1 MIVALRNEQVGK
13 LISSYLSFGF
23 GLTHHLKIFTGT
35 SCVLD
40 PSGTVRKV
48 VASGTR
54 VFLPEIKDVGT
65 MRTRYPIYPVYGE
78 GSPVW
83 KELSALIDYV
93 MDPSSHLFIKSN
105 SKDGE
110 SGAANNQS
118 ITIKTGGSRVSS
130 TTLHYHTI
138 TLTTE
143 EAIFLQSN
151 KKERLIKTTSHANGH
166 EHDLKIYW
174 QPKRKSFMY
183 ETCGGKPR
191 CWDQHSI
198 VLTTLKN

>member
-1 MIVALRNEQVGK
+1 M
-13 LISSYLSFGF
+13 
-23 GLTHHLKIFTGT
+23 
-35 SCVLD
+35 LD
-40 PSGTVRKV
+40 PNGIVRKV

-65 MRTRYPIYPVYGE
+65 IRTRYPIYPVYGE

-93 MDPSSHLFIKSN
+93 MDPSSHLYIKSN
-105 SKDGE
+105 SKDSGP
-110 SGAANNQS
+110 GAANDQS

-143 EAIFLQSN
+143 EATELQSKRN
-151 KKERLIKTTSHANGH
+151 LKIIKTTSHANGH
-166 EHDLKIYW
+166 EHDLEIYW
-174 QPKRKSFMY
+174 HPKRKSFMY
-183 ETCGGKPR
+183 STCGGKSM
-191 CWDQHSI
+191 CWDKHSK

>member
-1 MIVALRNEQVGK
+1 MSSY
-13 LISSYLSFGF
+13 ISSRFISNSSIE
-23 GLTHHLKIFTGT
+23 IFTGT

-105 SKDGE
+105 SEGGDG

-151 KKERLIKTTSHANGH
+151 EKERLVKTTSHASGH

-191 CWDQHSI
+191 CWDRHSI
-198 VLTTLKN
+198 VLTTINN